1 MEWLARTELLL
12 GETALEKLSRARVAV
27 FGLGGVG
34 GYAAEALVRSG
45 IGAIDLI
52 DNDTVSLTN
61 LNRQLFALHSTLGQ
75 YKTEAAKARFL
86 DINPRLSV
94 TVHTVFFM
102 PDNSAAFDFSQ
113 YSYIVDAID
122 TVTGKIELAVQA
134 QKTGTPLISSM
145 GTGNKLDPC
154 GIQITDLSKTTVCP
168 LARVMRRELK
178 KRGIM
183 HLKVAYSPEEPH
195 PPAGAAGQP
204 APGRRQVP
212 GSTAFVPPAA
222 GLAIASAVVQD
233 LIQ

>member
-1 MEWLARTELLL
+1 MDWLARTELLL
-12 GETALEKLSRARVAV
+12 GNAALEKLSRARVAV

-86 DINPRLSV
+86 DINPQLSV

-134 QKTGTPLISSM
+134 KKTGTPLISSM

-154 GIQITDLSKTTVCP
+154 SIQITDLSKTAVCP

-178 KRGIM
+178 KRGIT
-183 HLKVAYSPEEPH
+183 HLKVVYSPEKPH
-195 PPAGAAGQP
+195 SPGGTAEQS
-204 APGRRQVP
+204 APGRQVP

-222 GLAIASAVVQD
+222 GLAIASAVIQD